1 MIILTEESDLKLIDK
16 IDKTNLKYWTYNI
29 KNSIK
34 KKGDKNKNL
43 IFFQVI
49 WFFYILIIV
58 LSGFIFPKYHPSQ
71 TFKSL
76 SPEKIF
82 DKNEEPLIYSHV
94 TDIHSKKVMPNII
107 KKIRQL
113 FKKLKNYKIGF
124 NRFTGDLVHIKN

>member
-1 MIILTEESDLKLIDK
+1 M
-16 IDKTNLKYWTYNI
+16 
-29 KNSIK
+29 
-34 KKGDKNKNL
+34 
-43 IFFQVI
+43 I

-94 TDIHSKKVMPNII
+94 TDIHSKKVMSNII

>member
-1 MIILTEESDLKLIDK
+1 MIILTEESDLKLIHK
-16 IDKTNLKYWTYNI
+16 IDKTNIKYWTYNI

-34 KKGDKNKNL
+34 KRKIKIKIL
-43 IFFQVI
+43 FFSQMI

-82 DKNEEPLIYSHV
+82 DKNEEPLIYSHI
-94 TDIHSKKVMPNII
+94 TDIH
-107 KKIRQL
+107 
-113 FKKLKNYKIGF
+113 
-124 NRFTGDLVHIKN
+124 